1 MSCLEQQAGEVSP
14 AREAIGAES
23 TEEEPQTKGKIYTAR
38 LCTHETGRQGWMRQ
52 LVEGFP
58 RTGRPSRGFT
68 RLSGVCPL

>member
-14 AREAIGAES
+14 ALEAIGAGL
-23 TEEEPQTKGKIYTAR
+23 TEDEPQTKAKIYTAR

-58 RTGRPSRGFT
+58 RAGCPSRVFT
-68 RLSGVCPL
+68 